1 MAEDRDAA
9 RSLDSTS
16 VRDAYRRWAPVY
28 DLVFGKVMESGRL
41 AAARAVSRPGAHIL
55 EVGVGTGIALPAY
68 DRGCRVTGIDLS
80 HEMLMRAAGRI
91 REDRLSN
98 VTGVAVMDAAR
109 LGFADASFDAAVAMF
124 LITVVPDV
132 PGVLAEMERVVR
144 PGGDVV
150 LVNHFAARSGPR
162 AAIERFMAP
171 HAHRLGWH
179 PDFPIEAV
187 TGQTRLAL
195 VETTPMSPLGIF
207 TLLRFRK
214 NVA

>member
-1 MAEDRDAA
+1 MAAEDGRN
-9 RSLDSTS
+9 LDSSS

-28 DLVFGKVMESGRL
+28 DVVFGKVMEAGRL
-41 AAARAVSRPGAHIL
+41 AAARAASRPGIRLL

-68 DRGCRVTGIDLS
+68 DPTCRVTGIDLS
-80 HEMLMRAAGRI
+80 HEMLLRAAR
-91 REDRLSN
+91 RVAEERLSN
-98 VTGVAVMDAAR
+98 VDGLAVMDAAR
-109 LGFADASFDAAVAMF
+109 LAFPNAAFDAAVAMF

-144 PGGDVV
+144 PGGEVV

-162 AAIERFMAP
+162 AAIERMMAP
-171 HAHRLGWH
+171 HARRLGWH

-195 VETTPMSPLGIF
+195 VEVRPVRPFGIF